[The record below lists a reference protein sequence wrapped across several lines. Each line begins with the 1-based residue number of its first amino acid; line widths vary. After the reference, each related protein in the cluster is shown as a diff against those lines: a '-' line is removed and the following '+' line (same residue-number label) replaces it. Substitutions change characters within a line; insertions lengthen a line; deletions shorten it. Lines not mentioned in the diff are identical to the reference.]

1 MRRGVAYLGAAL
13 SLVALAL
20 SGCGR
25 PVADLAAPE
34 APPREAA
41 PDPAVAVSEEMP
53 RAVPKAQTRAS
64 TLGVMPP
71 DLLSLSARQSLP
83 FFAARPREEP
93 LYSNDQL
100 LRNFLSIALQ
110 AEAADDIGADGGIA
124 ISKWTEPVRY
134 RLAGAQVRDRVQ
146 IAALSQ
152 HLAGLTG
159 LDIREAGEVERYNM
173 DIRFV
178 PRPYRGVEIAELL
191 ATQWLGPRVA
201 RLAEGWRDYEADRC
215 FTLTTRD
222 PQSGVTGTAHI
233 FIKDELPLI
242 WRETCIIEEMT
253 QSLGLLN
260 DDPRASPSIFN
271 DDGVYQALTSHDEL
285 LLRILYDPRIRSGMR
300 RRGVV
305 PLAERV
311 IADLRPVAR

>member
-1 MRRGVAYLGAAL
+1 VRSAGTYLGVASVAL
-13 SLVALAL
+13 ALAL

-25 PVADLAAPE
+25 PAADLSTV
-34 APPREAA
+34 APPDAL
-41 PDPAVAVSEEMP
+41 S
-53 RAVPKAQTRAS
+53 RAS
-64 TLGVMPP
+64 TVGVMPP
-71 DLLSLSARQSLP
+71 DVLDASARRSLP
-83 FFAARPREEP
+83 FLAARPRSEP
-93 LYSNDQL
+93 LYSNSQL

-110 AEAADDIGADGGIA
+110 AEAADDVDAEGGIA
-124 ISKWTEPVRY
+124 ISKWDAPVRY

-152 HLAGLTG
+152 HLASLTG

-178 PRPYRGVEIAELL
+178 PQGFRGAEVGELL
-191 ATQWLGPRVA
+191 ATQWLGPNVA
-201 RLAEGWRDYEADRC
+201 RLAEGWRDYETDRC
-215 FTLTTRD
+215 FALTTRD
-222 PQSGVTGTAHI
+222 PVSGVTGTAHI

-300 RRGVV
+300 RSGVV
-305 PLAERV
+305 PLAEQV
-311 IADLRPVAR
+311 IADLRPEAR

>member
-1 MRRGVAYLGAAL
+1 MIGIRAYWIAL
-13 SLVALAL
+13 LTAGTLAVT
-20 SGCGR
+20 GCGR
-25 PVADLAAPE
+25 PAVDLALQQ
-34 APPREAA
+34 
-41 PDPAVAVSEEMP
+41 PAQQP
-53 RAVPKAQTRAS
+53 RAS

-71 DLLSLSARQSLP
+71 DVLDPDERVSLP
-83 FFAARPREEP
+83 FLAARPRVEP
-93 LYSNDQL
+93 PYSNSQL

-110 AEAADDIGADGGIA
+110 AEAADDIGPDGGIA
-124 ISKWTEPVRY
+124 ISKWSSPIRY
-134 RLAGAQVRDRVQ
+134 RLAGAKIRDRVQ

-152 HLAGLTG
+152 HLAKLTG
-159 LDIREAGEVERYNM
+159 LDIREAREVERYNM

-178 PRPYRGVEIAELL
+178 PVAFRAAEMRDLL

-201 RLAEGWRDYEADRC
+201 SLATGWRDYEMDRC

-222 PQSGVTGTAHI
+222 PQSGVTGTAHV

-242 WRETCIIEEMT
+242 WRETCIIEELT

-260 DDPRASPSIFN
+260 DDPRAAPSIFN

-300 RRGVV
+300 RRSVV
-305 PLAERV
+305 PLAEEV
-311 IADLRPVAR
+311 IADIRPGGR

>member
-1 MRRGVAYLGAAL
+1 VIGMRAFLGI
-13 SLVALAL
+13 VLAVCTL
-20 SGCGR
+20 AMAGCGR
-25 PVADLAAPE
+25 SVSDLPLQQ
-34 APPREAA
+34 P
-41 PDPAVAVSEEMP
+41 
-53 RAVPKAQTRAS
+53 RAS

-71 DLLSLSARQSLP
+71 DVLAPADRVTLP
-83 FFAARPREEP
+83 FLAARPRVEP
-93 LYSNDQL
+93 PYSNSQL

-124 ISKWTEPVRY
+124 ISKWDSPVRY
-134 RLAGAQVRDRVQ
+134 RLAGAQTRDRVQ
-146 IAALSQ
+146 IAAFSQ
-152 HLAGLTG
+152 HLSNITG

-178 PRPYRGVEIAELL
+178 PVAFRAAEMRELL

-201 RLAEGWRDYEADRC
+201 NLATGWRDHEMDRC

-222 PQSGVTGTAHI
+222 PQSGVTGTAHV

-242 WRETCIIEEMT
+242 WRETCIIEELT

-271 DDGVYQALTSHDEL
+271 DDGAYQALTSHDEL
-285 LLRILYDPRIRSGMR
+285 LLRVLYDPRIRPGMR
-300 RRGVV
+300 RRSVV
-305 PLAERV
+305 PLAEEV
-311 IADLRPVAR
+311 IAEIRPGGDDAE

>member
-1 MRRGVAYLGAAL
+1 VSGWATYRAAL
-13 SLVALAL
+13 LAVALLGMA
-20 SGCGR
+20 GCGR
-25 PVADLAAPE
+25 QAVDLTTPQPPLAVPQVQRAAPVQVP
-34 APPREAA
+34 APLQQPQ
-41 PDPAVAVSEEMP
+41 P
-53 RAVPKAQTRAS
+53 RAS

-71 DLLSLSARQSLP
+71 DVLTPQSRRASLP
-83 FFAARPREEP
+83 FIAARPRSEP
-93 LYSNDQL
+93 QYSNSQL

-124 ISKWTEPVRY
+124 ISKWNSPIRY

-146 IAALSQ
+146 VAALSQ
-152 HLAGLTG
+152 HLSSLTG

-178 PRPYRGVEIAELL
+178 PRPYRAAEMQELL
-191 ATQWLGPRVA
+191 STQWLGPRVT
-201 RLAEGWRDYEADRC
+201 RLASQWRDYESDRC

-222 PQSGVTGTAHI
+222 PQSGITGTAHI

-253 QSLGLLN
+253 QSMGLLN

-271 DDGVYQALTSHDEL
+271 DDGVYQALTSHDEY
-285 LLRILYDPRIRSGMR
+285 LLRVLYDPRIRSGMR
-300 RRGVV
+300 RRNVV

-311 IADLRPVAR
+311 IAELRPGYQ